1 MKHKL
6 AISFSREADQV
17 GIMQCKKVTVRE
29 KLLTMLLG
37 RKQKVMIL
45 LPADSVS
52 SVAITEIAEGGV
64 GA

>member
-6 AISFSREADQV
+6 AISFSRDADQV
-17 GIMQCKKVTVRE
+17 GIMQCKKVAVRE

-45 LPADSVS
+45 LPADSIS

-64 GA
+64 GG